1 MVTAIQMTTPEVHI
15 RLRDRLRMRPR
26 LLGVLVAVV
35 FFWESLNPTLL
46 PRAWAVQALLCGACT
61 AIGYAIGASLAVILS
76 WVRGAMGLAALDT
89 RLGRRLAWS
98 AWAVAVLVG
107 AVVWSNWQNDQR
119 LLVNMPLVQRSDY
132 IPVLIVA
139 AILALVFV
147 TIGRLVGQGAVAVHR
162 GLTAVFPA
170 WLAFATTILFTA
182 GFLGL
187 VGQDYI
193 FKNLVDAAN
202 SAYST
207 VDDSTEPGIRRPTTP
222 LASGGPESLVPWDTL
237 GFQGRTFT
245 GGITTPAQLE
255 TLVAPGT
262 PVQQPIRV
270 YAGLQSADT
279 AEARARLAVRE
290 LERTGAF
297 QRRVLVVATTT
308 GTGWINPRSARSVE
322 ALNAGDTAIVG
333 IQYSYLP
340 SWISFLVDLDKAS
353 EAGRTLYDA
362 VHARWLQ
369 EPAATRP
376 KLFVFGESLGS
387 FGSEHAFD
395 SSTPQRSVSNILR
408 GTDGALWV
416 GPTWSNPI
424 RTPLVLDRDAGS
436 PTWRPRIG
444 DGEQVVFTN
453 GRATLL
459 DVADQPVV
467 YQQHASDPVGWW
479 NWSSAYSV
487 PAWLQGRRG
496 PDVPTR
502 AHWFPI
508 VTWGQT
514 SADLI
519 AGFSTPPGHGHNYDG
534 AWPEAWA
541 AVAAPEGWTRAD
553 TVALSKR
560 IAAFPPQPG
569 G

>member
-1 MVTAIQMTTPEVHI
+1 
-15 RLRDRLRMRPR
+15 
-26 LLGVLVAVV
+26 VV
-35 FFWESLNPTLL
+35 
-46 PRAWAVQALLCGACT
+46 
-61 AIGYAIGASLAVILS
+61 I
-76 WVRGAMGLAALDT
+76 
-89 RLGRRLAWS
+89 
-98 AWAVAVLVG
+98 G

-132 IPVLIVA
+132 IPVLIVG
-139 AILALVFV
+139 AILLLVFV
-147 TIGRLVGQGAVAVHR
+147 TIGRLVGQAAVAIHR

-170 WLAFATTILFTA
+170 WLAFATTIIFTA
-182 GFLGL
+182 GFIGL
-187 VGQDYI
+187 VAQDYV
-193 FKNLVDAAN
+193 FENLVDAAN

-207 VDDSTEPGIRRPTTP
+207 VDDSTEPGIQRPTTP
-222 LASGGPESLVPWDTL
+222 LASGGPESLVPWDSL

-262 PVQQPIRV
+262 AVRQPIRV

-279 AEARARLAVRE
+279 PQERARLAVRE

-297 QRRVLVVATTT
+297 DRRVLVVATTT

-322 ALNAGDTAIVG
+322 ALNGGDTAIVG

-353 EAGRTLYDA
+353 EAGRALYDA
-362 VHARWLQ
+362 VHARWLE

-376 KLFVFGESLGS
+376 KLIVFGESLGS

-395 SSTPQRSVSNILR
+395 STTPTRSVTNVVR

-424 RTPLVLDRDAGS
+424 RTPLVLDRNPGT

-444 DGEQVVFTN
+444 DGTRVVFTN

-459 DVADQPVV
+459 DVAGQPVV

-479 NWSSAYSV
+479 NWSAAYER

-541 AVAAPEGWTRAD
+541 AVAAPDGWTRAD
-553 TVALSKR
+553 TVALSER
-560 IAAFPPQPG
+560 MAAFPPQPG

>member
-1 MVTAIQMTTPEVHI
+1 MLTPIQVTTPAVHI

-26 LLGVLVAVV
+26 LLGLLVALV

-46 PRAWAVQALLCGACT
+46 PRAWAVQALLCGACS
-61 AIGYAIGASLAVILS
+61 AIGYAIGASCSVVLG
-76 WVRGAMGLAALDT
+76 WVRGRMGLGALDT
-89 RLGRRLAWS
+89 RLGRRLVWS

-107 AVVWSNWQNDQR
+107 AVVWANWQNDQR
-119 LLVNMPLVQRSDY
+119 TLVDMPLIQRSDY
-132 IPVLIVA
+132 IPVLIVG
-139 AILALVFV
+139 AILLLAFV
-147 TIGRLVGQGAVAVHR
+147 TIGRLVGQGSVAAHR
-162 GLTAVFPA
+162 GVAAVFPRS
-170 WLAFATTILFTA
+170 LAFVTTILLTV
-182 GFLGL
+182 GFLSFVAQDFVFDRL
-187 VGQDYI
+187 V
-193 FKNLVDAAN
+193 AMAN
-202 SAYST
+202 AAYST
-207 VDDSTEPGIRRPTTP
+207 VDDETEPGIRRPTTT
-222 LASGGPESLVPWDTL
+222 LASGGPGSLVPWDTL

-245 GGITTPAQLE
+245 GGVTTPEQLE

-262 PVQQPIRV
+262 PVRQPIRV
-270 YAGLQSADT
+270 YAGLQSADSP
-279 AEARARLAVRE
+279 EARARLAVRE

-297 QRRVLVVATTT
+297 ERRVLVVATTT
-308 GTGWINPRSARSVE
+308 GTGWINPRSARSLE
-322 ALNAGDTAIVG
+322 ALNGGDTAIVG

-353 EAGRTLYDA
+353 EAGRALYDA
-362 VHARWLQ
+362 VRERWLR
-369 EPAATRP
+369 EPAGSRP
-376 KLFVFGESLGS
+376 ELMVFGESLGS

-395 SSTPQRSVSNILR
+395 ASAPDRSVENIVD

-424 RTPLVLDRDAGS
+424 RTPLVLDRGAGS

-444 DGEQVVFTN
+444 DGRTVVFTN
-453 GRATLL
+453 GRRSLL
-459 DVADQPVV
+459 GVDGQSVV

-479 NWSSAYSV
+479 NWSSAYER
-487 PAWLQGRRG
+487 PAWLQGPRG
-496 PDVPTR
+496 YDVPAR

-541 AVAAPEGWTRAD
+541 AVAAPDGWTRAD

>member
-1 MVTAIQMTTPEVHI
+1 MLTAIQATTPEVHI

-26 LLGVLVAVV
+26 LLGLLVAVV

-61 AIGYAIGASLAVILS
+61 AIGYAIGASASVILG
-76 WVRGAMGLAALDT
+76 WVRSRMGLGALDT
-89 RLGRRLAWS
+89 GLGRRLVWS

-107 AVVWSNWQNDQR
+107 AVVWANWQNDQR
-119 LLVNMPLVQRSDY
+119 ELVDMPLIQRSDY
-132 IPVLIVA
+132 IPVLILGAV
-139 AILALVFV
+139 LLLVFV
-147 TIGRLVGQGAVAVHR
+147 VGGRLVGQGAVAVHR
-162 GLTAVFPA
+162 GVAAVFPD
-170 WLAFATTILFTA
+170 WLAFLTTVLLTV
-182 GFLGL
+182 GFLSF
-187 VGQDYI
+187 VGQD
-193 FKNLVDAAN
+193 FVFDRLVEMAN

-207 VDDSTEPGIRRPTTP
+207 VDDETEPGISRPTTP
-222 LASGGPESLVPWDTL
+222 SVSGGPGSLVPWDTL

-245 GGITTPAQLE
+245 GGVTTPAQLE

-262 PVQQPIRV
+262 PVRQPIRV
-270 YAGLQSADT
+270 YAGLQSADSAT
-279 AEARARLAVRE
+279 ARARLAVRE

-297 QRRVLVVATTT
+297 DRRVLVVATTT
-308 GTGWINPRSARSVE
+308 GTGWINPRSARSLE
-322 ALNAGDTAIVG
+322 ALNGGDTAIVG

-353 EAGRTLYDA
+353 EAGRALYDA
-362 VHARWLQ
+362 VYARWLR

-376 KLFVFGESLGS
+376 ELMVFGESLGS

-395 SSTPQRSVSNILR
+395 GSTPDRSVGAIVD

-436 PTWRPRIG
+436 PTWRPRVG
-444 DGEQVVFTN
+444 DGRTVVFTN
-453 GRATLL
+453 GRRSLL
-459 DVADQPVV
+459 GVAGQSVV

-479 NWSSAYSV
+479 NWSSAYER
-487 PAWLQGRRG
+487 PAWLQGPRG
-496 PDVPTR
+496 YDVPDR

-541 AVAAPEGWTRAD
+541 AVAAPDGWTRAD
-553 TVALSKR
+553 TVALSER
-560 IAAFPPQPG
+560 LAAFPPQPG

>member
-1 MVTAIQMTTPEVHI
+1 MLTAIQVTTPEVHI

-46 PRAWAVQALLCGACT
+46 PRAWAVQALLCGALT
-61 AIGYAIGASLAVILS
+61 AIGYAIGASCSVVLG
-76 WVRGAMGLAALDT
+76 WVRSRMGLRALDT
-89 RLGRRLAWS
+89 ALGRRLAWS
-98 AWAVAVLVG
+98 AWGVAILVG

-119 LLVNMPLVQRSDY
+119 ELVTMPSIERSDY
-132 IPVLIVA
+132 IPVLIVGA
-139 AILALVFV
+139 VLLLVFV

-162 GLTAVFPA
+162 GVAAVLPA
-170 WLAFATTILFTA
+170 WLAFLATIMLTVA
-182 GFLGL
+182 FLSL
-187 VGQDYI
+187 VGQD
-193 FKNLVDAAN
+193 FVFDRLVEMAN

-207 VDDSTEPGIRRPTTP
+207 VDDETEPGIRPPTTP

-237 GFQGRTFT
+237 GYQGRTFT
-245 GGITTPAQLE
+245 GGVTTPDQLE
-255 TLVAPGT
+255 TLVEPGT
-262 PVQQPIRV
+262 PVRQPIRV
-270 YAGLQSADT
+270 YAGLQSADS
-279 AEARARLAVRE
+279 AQARARLAVRE

-297 QRRVLVVATTT
+297 DRRVLVVATTT
-308 GTGWINPRSARSVE
+308 GTGWINPRSARSLE
-322 ALNAGDTAIVG
+322 ALNGGDTAIVG

-362 VHARWLQ
+362 VRARWLR
-369 EPAATRP
+369 EPASTRP
-376 KLFVFGESLGS
+376 KLMVFGESLGS

-395 SSTPQRSVSNILR
+395 ESDPRRSVDAIVEGS
-408 GTDGALWV
+408 DGALWV

-444 DGEQVVFTN
+444 DGRTVVFTN

-459 DVADQPVV
+459 DVDGQPVV
-467 YQQHASDPVGWW
+467 YQQHPSDPVGWW
-479 NWSSAYSV
+479 NWSSAYER
-487 PAWLQGRRG
+487 PAWLRG
-496 PDVPTR
+496 PRGYDVPDR

-519 AGFSTPPGHGHNYDG
+519 AGFSTPPGHGHNYDR

-541 AVAAPEGWTRAD
+541 AVAAPDGWTRAD
-553 TVALSKR
+553 TVALSQR
-560 IAAFPPQPG
+560 LAAFPPQPG